1 MLDDGFDAFSVGFC
15 PDIGVDGDRGSFS
28 RIVAKES
35 VKEFFRKDTAK
46 EK

>member
-35 VKEFFRKDTAK
+35 VEKLFRQHTAK